1 MITLPLSSIAR
12 KHTARVWT
20 GKGFYGTADNSMFC
34 FVLKETGARSRNW
47 FVDRK
52 GFFWSDGRVFDLLFG
67 KETIAEAEAGIPYD
81 EQVGMVNREVERKR
95 KELRAK
101 HGFFYKWKI
110 QAQDMKQD
118 VQGATN
124 YVNTLRGSKKPKST
138 NQINGKNDNM

>member
-1 MITLPLSSIAR
+1 MQGR
-12 KHTARVWT
+12 
-20 GKGFYGTADNSMFC
+20 
-34 FVLKETGARSRNW
+34 ETGLSTE
-47 FVDRK
+47 K
-52 GFFWSDGRVFDLLFG
+52 GSSGQTAGFLTCCLA

-95 KELRAK
+95 KELRTK